1 MAVEPAPS
9 PPSRA
14 EDLARAYLE
23 ALQAKDRDAILAILA
38 DDFVLE
44 VPCNV
49 SGTNDFSDSWRGI
62 DTAAEKY
69 EETFRTIEVLRYT
82 EVEIFGTPGGEV
94 AFAEGLGVMKM
105 ASGRPYENRYVFRFD
120 VAGGKIRRIREYL
133 NPVTSAIAFGIPLP
147 GS

>member
-1 MAVEPAPS
+1 MEATEPIV
-9 PPSRA
+9 RA
-14 EDLARAYLE
+14 EDLARAYLD
-23 ALQAKDRDAILAILA
+23 ALQAKDKGAILSVLA

-62 DTAAEKY
+62 ETASERY
-69 EETFRTIEVLRYT
+69 DDTFRQIEVLRYT
-82 EVEIFGTPGGEV
+82 DIEIFGGSDGTV

-105 ASGRPYENRYVFRFD
+105 ATGLPYENRYVFRFD
-120 VAGGKIRRIREYL
+120 VEDGKIKRIREYL

-147 GS
+147 QP

>member
-1 MAVEPAPS
+1 VEPTEPVV
-9 PPSRA
+9 RA
-14 EDLARAYLE
+14 EDLARTYLD
-23 ALQAKDRDAILAILA
+23 ALQAKDKGAILSILA

-62 DTAAEKY
+62 ETASEKY
-69 EETFRTIEVLRYT
+69 DDTFRQIEVLQYA
-82 EVEIFGTPGGEV
+82 EIEIFGGTDGSV

-105 ASGRPYENRYVFRFD
+105 ATGLPYENRYVFRFD
-120 VAGGKIRRIREYL
+120 VEDGRIKRIREYL

-147 GS
+147 QS